1 MAAITWQNINGP
13 SLAEASRPLEAAQRG
28 VASMFSGF
36 EDILK
41 RREATQTANWDQTK
55 LNNTNALLSAVQGA
69 KTPEEYAAM
78 EAGLRE
84 QMAGYGAQV
93 DAAAGRNALDGR
105 LATLQQRAKT
115 GWEFENA
122 SLDQKQAPVR
132 DELMA
137 AIGRRDFLTANIL
150 KSGNP
155 ELRNMAA
162 IEKAQMDAART
173 QTVEGYAD
181 ATEAQN
187 ALKRPLEIDKLNS
200 DLLTAKTSRAASEA
214 QTAAALR
221 NSEVA
226 AAALEDRRKANE
238 AALRQASNTAALKDT
253 MYQDGVYS
261 NNDTPELIKLMT
273 DSGIGHDVGER
284 NAIIKRLTEL
294 QAKGIDVETQDAN
307 GKTVKTTVP
316 LSKSAVKAAL
326 LGADDEW
333 FNSYNQG
340 WANNIENSLKKAMQT
355 PRIDTIDGKP
365 RVKSDAVDGYLLYQ
379 ELLRNNIED
388 PVAATTK
395 GSKPS
400 KR

>member
-355 PRIDTIDGKP
+355 PRIDKIDGKP
-365 RVKSDAVDGYLLYQ
+365 FVKSDAVDGYLLYQ
-379 ELLRNNIED
+379 ELLRNSIED